1 MNRVHVHRLTGLK
14 PEALATYLGALGVL
28 RLVSGQKDRSARG
41 YWADEHFVLVTSLD
55 WDGLLKFFCEEYRPT
70 PILAPWNQE
79 GGFFSFSPEEAGDEA
94 SAKKGSAGGAGCMTN
109 TEDEDTES
117 NTEPEEGKSGGAD
130 IDPLLRQ
137 ILNSKASRFEEL
149 KRAVEICLE
158 CMPSS
163 LQQREREVRQ
173 AKGGARQRSASGS
186 GNQGSNG
193 ARKELEEAKKKFREE
208 LARAKA
214 QMVADLRKRLGEVAG
229 QWVDAAVYLDEGEGM
244 DLRFAPVFGTGGVDG
259 RMEFTKHFRRHLGRL
274 FDFET
279 GQPRQETE
287 GRLKA
292 TLLGT
297 PAETLVEE
305 PVGQFFPGRA
315 GGANMG
321 TGYEGRPAVNPWEFV
336 LMLEGAVALVAG
348 VTRRGETGRPRY
360 ASPFWVDASSAGYGS
375 ASASEEATSGEQ
387 WLPIWRAPLLYEEL
401 QELIREGRAQV
412 GRSTATK
419 ATEMV
424 RAAARLGLA
433 RGIEAL
439 QRFAYLERNGQS
451 TLAISAGRFRVEARR
466 FQTLLDE
473 VAPWIDSLSVLA
485 REKSAPRSLAAL
497 GKQVQDMVFS
507 LCRREA
513 TPHDI
518 KRLLVLLGRAELEL
532 ARRYRSRGVRP
543 LPRLS
548 PGWVKAMDDGTEAGR
563 AVIRLALSLAA
574 QRRPPEDGEKKM
586 QGSVRCHFLPLENP
600 DAPEARF
607 RTSESGSNGIDPEWV
622 CMGRD
627 LVSDALAVLRR
638 RSIWSRWLAG
648 QRGGVPR
655 LPLWGPRGCEATLE
669 EVGWWL
675 WNPQH
680 DRLILD
686 LARPMA
692 AINWAGLTPSD
703 AIPASMR
710 SGTVEPLQSLFR
722 LAYLPFDVPIGS
734 GEGGVAARVAVRFDP
749 EPLRRLA
756 GGDLEGALETTVHR
770 LTASGLRPVLRRG
783 IRMPVLARRIA
794 ASLVFPISEYDAA
807 RAAALVCKPYE
818 GKGEQG

>member
-1 MNRVHVHRLTGLK
+1 MNKVHVHRLTGLK
-14 PEALATYLGALGVL
+14 PDALATYLAALGVL
-28 RLVSGQKDRSARG
+28 RLVGEQVDASARG

-55 WDGLLKFFCEEYRPT
+55 WDRLLKFFCEEYKPT

-79 GGFFSFSPEEAGDEA
+79 GGFFSFSPEETVDEA

-117 NTEPEEGKSGGAD
+117 NTEPEEGKSEEAD
-130 IDPLLRQ
+130 FDPLLRQ
-137 ILNSKASRFEEL
+137 LLNSKASRFEEL
-149 KRAVEICLE
+149 KRAIEICRE
-158 CMPSS
+158 CIPSG

-173 AKGGARQRSASGS
+173 AKWKVRQQSAQGS
-186 GNQGSNG
+186 GNEQSKG
-193 ARKELEEAKKKFREE
+193 ARGELENAKKNFRDE
-208 LARAKA
+208 LASAKA
-214 QMVADLRKRLGEVAG
+214 PMIADLRKRLGEVAG
-229 QWVDAAVYLDEGEGM
+229 QWVDAAVYLDEG
-244 DLRFAPVFGTGGVDG
+244 DDPRFAPVFGTGGVDG
-259 RMEFTKHFRRHLGRL
+259 RMEFTKHFRRHLDRL

-279 GQPRQETE
+279 GQPKQETE

-321 TGYEGRPAVNPWEFV
+321 TGYEGKPAVNPWEFV

-375 ASASEEATSGEQ
+375 ASASEEAKRGEQ
-387 WLPIWRAPLLYEEL
+387 WLPIWRAPVLYGEL

-451 TLAISAGRFRVEARR
+451 TLAISAGRFRVAARR

-485 REKSAPRSLAAL
+485 REKGAPRSLAAL
-497 GKQVQDMVFS
+497 GKQVQDVVFS

-513 TPHDI
+513 TSHDI
-518 KRLLVLLGRAELEL
+518 RRLLVLLGRAELEL

-548 PGWVKAMDDGTEAGR
+548 PRWVKAMDDDTEVGR
-563 AVIRLALSLAA
+563 AVLRLALSLAA
-574 QRRPPEDGEKKM
+574 QRRPPEDGENRL

-600 DAPEARF
+600 DAPQARF
-607 RTSESGSNGIDPEWV
+607 RSSQSGSNGMDPEWV

-627 LVSDALAVLRR
+627 LVSDALAILRR

-648 QRGGVPR
+648 QRGGVPQ

-703 AIPASMR
+703 AIPASSR
-710 SGTVEPLQSLFR
+710 CGTVEPLQLLFR
-722 LAYLPFDVPIGS
+722 LAYLPFDVPVGS

-749 EPLRRLA
+749 EPLRKLA
-756 GGDLEGALETTVHR
+756 GGDLEGALEITVHR
-770 LTASGLRPVLRRG
+770 LTASGLRPVLCRG
-783 IRMPVLARRIA
+783 IRMAVLARRIA

-818 GKGEQG
+818 GKGEEG